1 MNKRLHVLQLSI
13 GITCILFAQSCK
25 VVVDESVS
33 NSMKYKRSTVKEA
46 VAFSIAQTYNSTLR
60 RFAAADVSNSAM
72 KKKIQEIGLNVYV
85 NYQNADAPADIP
97 DSVVIFTTCTGYG
110 CLDVIYDFATNE
122 RGLISSLS
130 KMRSSY
136 LRKVDDRTYYR
147 RGDQSLQ
154 Y

>member
-1 MNKRLHVLQLSI
+1 MNKRLQVLLLV
-13 GITCILFAQSCK
+13 GVTCILFTQSCK
-25 VVVDESVS
+25 VVMDEAVS
-33 NSMKYKRSTVKEA
+33 NSMKFKRTTVKEA

-60 RFAAADVSNSAM
+60 RFAAADVSDGAM
-72 KKKIQEIGLNVYV
+72 KKKIQEIGSNVYV
-85 NYQNADAPADIP
+85 NYQNADAPASIP
-97 DSVVIFTTCTGYG
+97 DSIVIFTTCTGYG

-122 RGLISSLS
+122 RGLINSLS